1 MIGCQ
6 PSDADGHGEA
16 SGSGTR
22 AALSLRMMIRSL
34 ALALALTTVGA
45 ARADVANAAP
55 SSAAPRSSALSYEL
69 YGTPRTIERAR
80 TRDRK
85 AVRFFA
91 DPQRFDSGA
100 VMLFEIH
107 SHQAHARV
115 ERWSCVALEDVS
127 ECLGAPVRVPFL
139 ARDHKIVLTMT
150 ALPRSAAVAGR
161 AHRGPRLAQ
170 R

>member
-1 MIGCQ
+1 MG
-6 PSDADGHGEA
+6 
-16 SGSGTR
+16 
-22 AALSLRMMIRSL
+22 MMLRSL
-34 ALALALTTVGA
+34 ALALALISVGA
-45 ARADVANAAP
+45 ARADVADAAP

-69 YGTPRTIERAR
+69 YGTPQTIERAR

-91 DPQRFDSGA
+91 EPQRFDPGA
-100 VMLFEIH
+100 VMMFEIH
-107 SHQAHARV
+107 SHQAGARI
-115 ERWSCVALEDVS
+115 ERWTCVALEDVS

-150 ALPRSAAVAGR
+150 ALPRSAAIAVLG
-161 AHRGPRLAQ
+161 HHGPRLAS